1 MTSGIAI
8 ADVMDQAK
16 ALGLDMLAVPFG
28 GAQASNEQYTAA
40 VRAGLALLPTGE
52 EGGSANSASAGE
64 GAGAGAAAAAATAA
78 TAEAGP
84 RRLVFGDLHLEDI
97 RAWREASFPEHACL
111 FPIFGV
117 PYARLQAALWR

>member
-52 EGGSANSASAGE
+52 EGGSANSASGGE
-64 GAGAGAAAAAATAA
+64 GAGAATAAAA
-78 TAEAGP
+78 ESGP

-97 RAWREASFPEHACL
+97 RAWREASFPDHACL